1 VYDCQQSV
9 VLFVGGSSAAAV
21 HMIDVIH
28 TIRRA
33 IALVSK
39 GTRRR
44 LIIIAI
50 ISVLVSA
57 MDLLAI
63 ILLVPFLTFLGPG
76 GVQDSWIVNT
86 TADLLGTTNEE
97 RIALVL
103 ALVATLLFVA
113 KGITAVCLLWIQN
126 GVLNRAQAQLA
137 NRILRSFVRAPWLVQ
152 QDSTTGALIRT
163 TIGSVQYTVNVLG
176 SAVVMI
182 AEGSVFVAVMIALI
196 VISPALAISAL
207 IYLALA
213 GITYV
218 ALVRRPI
225 ERRGAQLQ
233 AETERMNSS
242 VIELVGGIKE
252 LTIRGSADTYLDRY
266 GSAIAKFLEA
276 FRLITVTNQA
286 MRYLLEILMIAGAAF
301 VIGFATFTGS
311 TTVLVS
317 IGVLLAGGFRMI
329 PALNMLLFSI
339 NTIRSYE
346 SGVAVVE
353 DELARLGDDDV
364 AMIATAPS
372 GVGSSTGSFVPTGS
386 FAVRGVRFSYPTRT
400 EDAVSAIDLDV
411 RFGEA
416 IGIVGAS
423 GSGKSTLVDLLLG
436 LLHPDE
442 GSIEIDGRP
451 LAENL
456 NAWRDQIGFV
466 PQDIFLLD
474 DTLASNIALART
486 GESASLDR
494 LREAIRLAHLESVV
508 ESLPEG
514 LETVLGERGVRMS
527 GGQKQRIGLARA
539 LYGSPSVLILD
550 EATSA
555 LDNQTERLIS
565 DALNSLHGQLT
576 MIVIAHR
583 LSTVRSCD
591 RIVYMEEGRIAGVGT
606 FDELDRTNEGFAKLV
621 ELGSLRGAF

>member
-1 VYDCQQSV
+1 
-9 VLFVGGSSAAAV
+9 
-21 HMIDVIH
+21 MIDVIH

-33 IALVSK
+33 IALVSR

-44 LIIIAI
+44 LIVIAV

-113 KGITAVCLLWIQN
+113 KGITAVFLLWIQT

-163 TIGSVQYTVNVLG
+163 TIGSVQYTVSVLG

-207 IYLALA
+207 VYLALA

-266 GSAIAKFLEA
+266 GLAIAKFLEA

-346 SGVAVVE
+346 PGVAVVE
-353 DELARLGDDDV
+353 NELVRLGDDDAV
-364 AMIATAPS
+364 MAAASGTANGTSP
-372 GVGSSTGSFVPTGS
+372 FVPTGS

-436 LLHPDE
+436 LLQPDE

-591 RIVYMEEGRIAGVGT
+591 RIVYMEDGRIAGVGT

>member
-1 VYDCQQSV
+1 MD
-9 VLFVGGSSAAAV
+9 VLN
-21 HMIDVIH
+21 

-33 IALVSK
+33 LALVSS

-44 LIIIAI
+44 LLIIALV
-50 ISVLVSA
+50 SVLVSA
-57 MDLLAI
+57 LDMLAI
-63 ILLVPFLTFLGPG
+63 IMLVPFLAFLGPG
-76 GVQDSWIVNT
+76 GVQDGWLVT
-86 TADLLGTTNEE
+86 TASDLLGTTSSE
-97 RIALVL
+97 RIALTL
-103 ALVATLLFVA
+103 ALVATLLFVL
-113 KGITAVCLLWIQN
+113 KGASAVALLWTQA
-126 GVLNRAQAQLA
+126 GVLNRAQASLA
-137 NRILRSFVRAPWLVQ
+137 DRILRSFVHAPWLAQ

-163 TIGSVQYTVNVLG
+163 TISSVQSTVNVLG
-176 SAVVMI
+176 SAVVMV
-182 AEGSVFVAVMIALI
+182 AEGSVFIAVMAALI
-196 VISPALAISAL
+196 IISPALAISAL
-207 IYLALA
+207 VYLTLA
-213 GITYV
+213 GIVYV

-225 ERRGAQLQ
+225 TRRGVQLQ
-233 AETERMNSS
+233 AESERMNSA

-266 GSAIAKFLEA
+266 GSAIARFLAA
-276 FRLITVTNQA
+276 FRLISVTNQA
-286 MRYLLEILMIAGAAF
+286 MRYLLEVLMIAGAAF

-311 TTVLVS
+311 TTALVS
-317 IGVLLAGGFRMI
+317 IGVLLAGGFRML

-346 SGVAVVE
+346 PAIAIVEEELVRLGAAGGAASQPEHRVVAVE
-353 DELARLGDDDV
+353 SAF
-364 AMIATAPS
+364 I
-372 GVGSSTGSFVPTGS
+372 PTGS
-386 FAVRGVRFSYPTRT
+386 FTMSGVGFQYPTRSSV
-400 EDAVSAIDLDV
+400 AVTDINLDV

-436 LLHPDE
+436 LLQPTE
-442 GSIEIDGRP
+442 GTIEVDGRP
-451 LAENL
+451 LNQHLGE
-456 NAWRDQIGFV
+456 WRERIGLV
-466 PQDIFLLD
+466 PQEIFLVD
-474 DTLASNIALART
+474 DTLASNIAFARPNTEDSPRQLA
-486 GESASLDR
+486 
-494 LREAIRLAHLESVV
+494 EAIRLAHLESVV
-508 ESLPEG
+508 EALPEG
-514 LETVLGERGVRMS
+514 LNTVLGERGVRMS
-527 GGQKQRIGLARA
+527 GGQRQRVGLARA

-606 FDELDRTNEGFAKLV
+606 FEELDRTNEGFSKLV

>member
-1 VYDCQQSV
+1 
-9 VLFVGGSSAAAV
+9 
-21 HMIDVIH
+21 MTDVIK

-33 IALVSK
+33 LALVSR

-44 LIIIAI
+44 LVTIAV

-57 MDLLAI
+57 MDMLAI
-63 ILLVPFLTFLGPG
+63 ILLVPFLAFLGPG
-76 GVQDSWIVNT
+76 GVQESWLVNT
-86 TADLLGTTNEE
+86 TADLIGTTNDE

-103 ALVATLLFVA
+103 AFAATMLFVA
-113 KGITAVCLLWIQN
+113 KGITAVCLLWTQA

-137 NRILRSFVRAPWLVQ
+137 DRILRSFVHAPWLVQ

-176 SAVVMI
+176 FAVIMI

-207 IYLALA
+207 IYLSLA
-213 GITYV
+213 GIAYV

-233 AETERMNSS
+233 TESERMNSS
-242 VIELVGGIKE
+242 VVELVGGIKE

-266 GSAIAKFLEA
+266 GSAISSFLEA

-346 SGVAVVE
+346 PGVAVVE
-353 DELARLGDDDV
+353 DELTRLGDDDQTV
-364 AMIATAPS
+364 ATAVLHGERGAES
-372 GVGSSTGSFVPTGS
+372 YVPTGS
-386 FAVRGVRFSYPTRT
+386 FAIRNVSFRYPGRA
-400 EDAVSAIDLDV
+400 EDAVASVQLDV

-436 LLHPDE
+436 LLQPEH

-451 LAENL
+451 LDANIEI
-456 NAWRDQIGFV
+456 WRRQIGFV

-474 DTLASNIALART
+474 DTLASNIAFARA
-486 GESASLDR
+486 GESSSPER
-494 LREAIRLAHLESVV
+494 LLEAIRLAHLEGVV
-508 ESLPEG
+508 DSLPDG

-527 GGQKQRIGLARA
+527 GGQKQRVGLARA

-591 RIVYMEEGRIAGVGT
+591 RIVYMESGRIAGIGT

>member
-1 VYDCQQSV
+1 
-9 VLFVGGSSAAAV
+9 
-21 HMIDVIH
+21 MIDVIH
-28 TIRRA
+28 TIQRA
-33 IALVSK
+33 VALVSN

-44 LIIIAI
+44 LIVIAA
-50 ISVLVSA
+50 ISVVVSA
-57 MDLLAI
+57 LDLLAI

-76 GVQDSWIVNT
+76 GVQDSWVVQTTSNLLN
-86 TADLLGTTNEE
+86 TADEE

-103 ALVATLLFVA
+103 AFAATVLFIV
-113 KGITAVCLLWIQN
+113 KGIAAIYLLWVQT
-126 GVLNRAQAQLA
+126 GVLNRAQVALA
-137 NRILRSFVRAPWLVQ
+137 DRILRSFAHSPWLVQ

-163 TIGSVQYTVNVLG
+163 TGVNGTAQNVVNVLG
-176 SAVVMI
+176 FSVIMV
-182 AEGSVFVAVMIALI
+182 AEGSVFVAVIIALI
-196 VISPALAISAL
+196 VVSPVLAISAL
-207 IYLALA
+207 IYLGLA
-213 GITYV
+213 GVTYV
-218 ALVRRPI
+218 AFVRRPI
-225 ERRGAQLQ
+225 ERRGVLLQ
-233 AETERMNSS
+233 SESERTNSS

-252 LTIRGSADTYLDRY
+252 LTIRGSADTYLNRY
-266 GSAIAKFLEA
+266 GEAIAKFLEA

-346 SGVAVVE
+346 PGVAVVE
-353 DELARLGDDDV
+353 DELARLGDDSVTMV
-364 AMIATAPS
+364 AASPS
-372 GVGSSTGSFVPTGS
+372 DTGNGPDSFVPTGS
-386 FAVRGVRFSYPTRT
+386 FALRGVRFCYPTRK

-411 RFGEA
+411 IFGEA

-436 LLHPDE
+436 LLQPDE
-442 GSIEIDGRP
+442 GSIEIDGRS
-451 LAENL
+451 LVANL
-456 NAWRDQIGFV
+456 GAWRAQIGFV

-474 DTLASNIALART
+474 DTLAANIAFARA
-486 GESASLDR
+486 GESISPER
-494 LREAIRLAHLESVV
+494 LRESIRLAHLENVV
-508 ESLPEG
+508 ESLPDG
-514 LETVLGERGVRMS
+514 LETVVGERGVRMS

-539 LYGSPSVLILD
+539 LYDSPSVLILD

-555 LDNQTERLIS
+555 LDNQTERIIG

-591 RIVYMEEGRIAGVGT
+591 RIVYMEEGRIAGLGT

>member
-1 VYDCQQSV
+1 
-9 VLFVGGSSAAAV
+9 
-21 HMIDVIH
+21 MIDVIH

-33 IALVSK
+33 IALVST

-44 LIIIAI
+44 LIVISV

-86 TADLLGTTNEE
+86 TANLLGTTNEE

-113 KGITAVCLLWIQN
+113 KGITAVFLLWIQT

-182 AEGSVFVAVMIALI
+182 AEGSVFVAVMVALI

-266 GSAIAKFLEA
+266 GLAIAKFLEA

-346 SGVAVVE
+346 PGVAVVE
-353 DELARLGDDDV
+353 DELVRLGDDDAV
-364 AMIATAPS
+364 IAAPTGTAS
-372 GVGSSTGSFVPTGS
+372 GTGSFIPTGS
-386 FAVRGVRFSYPTRT
+386 FAIRGVRFCYPTRT
-400 EDAVSAIDLDV
+400 DDAVSAIDLDV

-436 LLHPDE
+436 LLQPDE

-466 PQDIFLLD
+466 PQEIFLLD

-555 LDNQTERLIS
+555 LDNQTERLIG

>member
-1 VYDCQQSV
+1 
-9 VLFVGGSSAAAV
+9 
-21 HMIDVIH
+21 MIDVIH

-33 IALVSK
+33 IALVST

-44 LIIIAI
+44 LIVIAV

-86 TADLLGTTNEE
+86 TANLLGTTNEE

-113 KGITAVCLLWIQN
+113 KGITAVFLLWIQT

-176 SAVVMI
+176 SAVVMV
-182 AEGSVFVAVMIALI
+182 AEGSVFVAVMVALI

-266 GSAIAKFLEA
+266 GSAIAKFLAA

-346 SGVAVVE
+346 PGVAVVE
-353 DELARLGDDDV
+353 DELARLGDDDAV
-364 AMIATAPS
+364 MVKAT
-372 GVGSSTGSFVPTGS
+372 GKTNDTTSFVPTGS

-400 EDAVSAIDLDV
+400 ENAVSAIDLDV

-436 LLHPDE
+436 LLQPDE

-456 NAWRDQIGFV
+456 SVWRDQIGFV

-494 LREAIRLAHLESVV
+494 LREAVRLAHLESVV

-555 LDNQTERLIS
+555 LDNQTERLIG

>member
-1 VYDCQQSV
+1 
-9 VLFVGGSSAAAV
+9 
-21 HMIDVIH
+21 MIDVIH

-33 IALVSK
+33 LALVSR

-44 LIIIAI
+44 LIVIAV

-57 MDLLAI
+57 LDLLAI
-63 ILLVPFLTFLGPG
+63 ILLVPFLTFLGPS
-76 GVQDSWIVNT
+76 GVQDSWIVNI
-86 TADLLGTTNEE
+86 TANLLGTTNDE

-113 KGITAVCLLWIQN
+113 KGITAVFLLWIQT

-137 NRILRSFVRAPWLVQ
+137 NRILRSFVRAPWLIQ

-176 SAVVMI
+176 FAVVMI

-266 GSAIAKFLEA
+266 GLAIEKFLEA

-346 SGVAVVE
+346 PGIAVVE
-353 DELARLGDDDV
+353 DELVRLGDDDAV
-364 AMIATAPS
+364 MAVPTGTAN
-372 GVGSSTGSFVPTGS
+372 GTGSFVPTGS
-386 FAVRGVRFSYPTRT
+386 FAIQGVRFCYPTRT

-436 LLHPDE
+436 LLYPDE
-442 GSIEIDGRP
+442 GAIEIDGRP

-494 LREAIRLAHLESVV
+494 LREAIRLARLENVV
-508 ESLPEG
+508 ESLPDG